1 MRVQVRLTDG
11 STDPL
16 IAEGVHHIHMRGNG
30 ALVLRFADHKK
41 TIVDDEYSSFT
52 VSGD

>member
-1 MRVQVRLTDG
+1 MRVQIHRTDG
-11 STDPL
+11 STDPM
-16 IAEGVHHIHMRGNG
+16 IADGVHHIHMRGNG

-41 TIVDDEYSSFT
+41 TLVDDEYSSYT